1 MNAFRGVCV
10 LAAALAGISL
20 WLLPA
25 AAQDSAQTPVFRRLI
40 SDLTAPAIDRGL
52 RDRDPVREAPTSK
65 SEVIDRR
72 RSGGGVYRRGSMIV
86 KFRAGTPPGSQRAL
100 LSLVDATETPDLP
113 YADFDIVAIDAAADP
128 EAAARQLSA
137 QPDIEYAQARYRVQP
152 RFRPNDQFYPLQWN
166 LPLIDMERAW
176 DINPGAT
183 SSIIV
188 AVVDTGVAF
197 RTGVFRFG
205 STIATEINGQLFPP
219 LGFVDIPFAIA
230 PELGSADRF
239 VAPRDFIWDDDNPLD
254 FDGHGTH
261 VAGTIGQLT
270 NNGVGVAG
278 MAFNVKLMPVK
289 AIDSIWDDVFN
300 SPFFGTDDSVARG
313 VRYAADNGAKVINL
327 SIGRTGPPAPAMQE
341 AIVYAVSKGAF
352 VSVAGGNDFLDGN
365 PIERPADL
373 APQIDGMVSVGAI
386 RRSRTRAAYSST
398 GPYIELVA
406 PGGDSR
412 DGASG
417 AILQQTYDFDLVET
431 YSLGLAGF
439 RAPRFD
445 SFAYVYSTGT
455 SMSAPHVSGFAALLM
470 QQGITSPAAVEA
482 IMKQTATDLG
492 TTGRDDEYG
501 HGLINPRA
509 ALRGMGL
516 AK

>member
-1 MNAFRGVCV
+1 MNALRGTCV
-10 LAAALAGISL
+10 LAIALAGISL

-25 AAQDSAQTPVFRRLI
+25 AAQEPDRAPGFRRLI
-40 SDLTAPAIDRGL
+40 SDLTAPAIDRGI
-52 RDRDPVREAPTSK
+52 RDRDPVREARTSK

-100 LSLVDATETPDLP
+100 LSLVDGTETPDLP
-113 YADFDIVAIDAAADP
+113 YADFDIVGIDAAADP
-128 EAAARQLSA
+128 EAAARRLA
-137 QPDIEYAQARYRVQP
+137 VQPDVEYAQARYRVQP
-152 RFRPNDQFYPLQWN
+152 RFRPNDQFYSLQWN

-176 DINPGAT
+176 DINQGAA

-188 AVVDTGVAF
+188 AVVDSGIAY
-197 RTGVFRFG
+197 RTGVFRF
-205 STIATEINGQLFPP
+205 SNNIATEINGQLFPP
-219 LGFVDIPFAIA
+219 LGTLDVPFAIA
-230 PELGSADRF
+230 PELGNADRF
-239 VAPRDFIWDDDNPLD
+239 VAPRDFIWEDDNPLD
-254 FDGHGTH
+254 LDGHGTH

-289 AIDSIWDDVFN
+289 VVDNIWDEVFN
-300 SPFFGTDDSVARG
+300 SPLFGTDDTVARG
-313 VRYAADNGAKVINL
+313 IRYAADNGAKVINL
-327 SIGRTGPPAPAMQE
+327 SIGRTGPPAPAME
-341 AIVYAVSKGAF
+341 SAIIYAVSRGAF
-352 VSVAGGNDFLDGN
+352 VSVAAGNDFLDGN
-365 PIERPADL
+365 PIERPADV
-373 APQIDGMVSVGAI
+373 APQIDGMVAVGAI

-398 GPYIELVA
+398 GDYIELVA

-417 AILQQTYDFDLVET
+417 SILQQTFDFDLVET
-431 YSLGLAGF
+431 YTLGPARF

-445 SFAYVYSTGT
+445 SFAYVFSTGT

-470 QQGITSPAAVEA
+470 EQGITSPAAVEA

-492 TTGRDDEYG
+492 TAGRDDEYG
-501 HGLINPRA
+501 HGLVNPRA